1 VYLRISCHDCQGKGV
16 EPVKRAR
23 VATPVFL
30 LFFALYML
38 IPILATYLF
47 SVAVRWDR
55 SILPEG
61 YTLEW
66 YAKTFQHP
74 YFVITLK
81 NSFTL
86 AVYSVIA
93 NIVLIV
99 PATYIAHTRLPAAK
113 IPMDVLTIL
122 PFGIP
127 RVILALALITVYT
140 VPFIARSPLLLVFA
154 CTVFSMPYMY
164 RPVSNSLE
172 AIELRTL
179 NDAAQLQGAN
189 TLQILYYIIGPNIM
203 TGIVSGS
210 LLVFSAIFAEYTLA
224 RLITGARFKT
234 LPVLLVEFTRRDGR
248 IASSISVVAFTVA
261 LLLSIAIIVLAR
273 RSSGV
278 RREGR

>member
-1 VYLRISCHDCQGKGV
+1 MKTRNPAKPI
-16 EPVKRAR
+16 
-23 VATPVFL
+23 FL
-30 LFFALYML
+30 VLFVLYML

-74 YFVITLK
+74 YFIITLK
-81 NSFTL
+81 NSFIL
-86 AVYSVIA
+86 AVYSVIT
-93 NIVLIV
+93 NIILIV
-99 PATYIAHTRLPAAK
+99 PATYVAHTRLPAARL
-113 IPMDVLTIL
+113 PMDILTIL

-140 VPFIARSPLLLVFA
+140 FQPVARSPFLLVCA
-154 CTVFSMPYMY
+154 CTIFSMPYMY
-164 RPVSNSLE
+164 RPVSNSLS
-172 AIELRTL
+172 AIDLRTL

-189 TLQILYYIIGPNIM
+189 TLQVLFYIIGPNIM
-203 TGIVSGS
+203 NGIISGS

-248 IASSISVVAFTVA
+248 IASAISVVAFTVA
-261 LLLSIAIIVLAR
+261 LLLSLTIIIIAR
-273 RSSGV
+273 RSRKPATGQVVNSMKKEV
-278 RREGR
+278 IEENQSS

>member
-1 VYLRISCHDCQGKGV
+1 MGKV
-16 EPVKRAR
+16 NSRTFVK
-23 VATPVFL
+23 PLFL
-30 LFFALYML
+30 LFFLLYML
-38 IPILATYLF
+38 IPLLATYLF

-61 YTLEW
+61 YTLAW
-66 YAKTFQHP
+66 YVKTFQHP
-74 YFVITLK
+74 YFLITLK
-81 NSFTL
+81 NSFILSSYT
-86 AVYSVIA
+86 VIA
-93 NIVLIV
+93 NLILIV
-99 PATYIAHTRLPAAK
+99 PAAYLAHARLPEAK
-113 IPMDVLTIL
+113 IPLDILTIL

-140 VPFIARSPLLLVFA
+140 IPLIARSPFLLVCA

-164 RPVSNSLE
+164 RPVVNSLE

-189 TLQILYYIIGPNIM
+189 NLQILFYIIGPNIL

-210 LLVFSAIFAEYTLA
+210 LLVFSAVFAEYTLA

-248 IASSISVVAFTVA
+248 IASAISVVAFTVA
-261 LLLSIAIIVLAR
+261 LFLSLAIIVIAR
-273 RSSGV
+273 KS
-278 RREGR
+278 RRKTSRQGGL